1 MSKRFYLLT
10 EYNES
15 DLKQIIS
22 EVLSDLLEKYLS
34 KTPAYFSNSPPIS
47 SIDPLLTRSDVCK
60 ILHITIPT
68 LSKLQDEGKI
78 KAIIVGGSY
87 RYSKKH
93 IGEFINGIN
102 KQ

>member
-1 MSKRFYLLT
+1 MGKRFSLLT

-15 DLKQIIS
+15 ELKKIIS
-22 EVLSDLLEKYLS
+22 EVLSDLLGKHLS
-34 KTPAYFSNSPPIS
+34 KTPPYLSNSPPIS

-60 ILHITIPT
+60 ILHITLPT

-87 RYSKKH
+87 RYSKKN
-93 IGEFINGIN
+93 ITAFING
-102 KQ
+102 KE